1 MYSIRNAVG
10 RQRMAYR
17 RPSCKLLGLPYLE
30 AFQKNVA
37 ALISKPN
44 HTIDV
49 VTNYD
54 SFFFITNCDRYYKL
68 RQQYYRLLQN
78 IPFFPNGRSGIYLA
92 HSRTA
97 AGTDQI
103 PYWIW
108 KEHTEIA
115 TPLAS
120 PESRFSQSPLSV
132 CHHCGGEILSP
143 PSPKWMSLKHMVIIA
158 VLI

>member
-1 MYSIRNAVG
+1 MDAIRNAVG

-17 RPSCKLLGLPYLE
+17 GPSCKLLGLPYLE

-44 HTIDV
+44 QTIHV

-54 SFFFITNCDRYYKL
+54 SFFITNCDRYYKL
-68 RQQYYRLLQN
+68 RQQYYKLLQN
-78 IPFFPNGRSGIYLA
+78 ISFFPNGRSGIYLA

-108 KEHTEIA
+108 KEHTEIV

-120 PESRFSQSPLSV
+120 PESGFSQSRLSV
-132 CHHCGGEILSP
+132 CHHCGSERLSP
-143 PSPKWMSLKHMVIIA
+143 PSPKWMSLKYMVIIA